1 VRERATRIWR
11 RLVVAWLDD
20 LGAFRDVLAEL
31 SERELRLLVTD
42 VCHRLLEAAGVLPG
56 GEARGDDRP
65 VGRGLASWDAV
76 AAGRCWSTARKVS
89 RSCWSRSTG

>member
-1 VRERATRIWR
+1 MSAGEPEVTVRERATRIWR

-20 LGAFRDVLAEL
+20 VGAFRDVLAEL

-65 VGRGLASWDAV
+65 VGRGSRAGTPWVLG
-76 AAGRCWSTARKVS
+76 AAGVRRE
-89 RSCWSRSTG
+89 R